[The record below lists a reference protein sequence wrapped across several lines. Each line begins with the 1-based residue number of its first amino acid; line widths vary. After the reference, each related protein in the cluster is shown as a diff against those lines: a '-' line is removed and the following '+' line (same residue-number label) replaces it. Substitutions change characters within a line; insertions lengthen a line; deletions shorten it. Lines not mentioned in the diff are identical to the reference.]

1 MNDTWINVVRSV
13 APALATA
20 LGGPLAG
27 TATAAVSNAV
37 FGRPDASA
45 EQLDEALD
53 RADPETLLKL
63 KEADQQFKVEMKKVD
78 VDLERIA
85 AADRSDA
92 RTREIAV
99 KDQMPAAIGS
109 LVTLGF
115 FGLLAALVFYEP
127 PVANAEALYIMLGS
141 LGTAFTGIVTYYFGS
156 SVGSKQKTDLFAN
169 IEGAKLRRQ

>member
-1 MNDTWINVVRSV
+1 MKSDWISVIRSV
-13 APALATA
+13 APSLATA

-27 TATAAVSNAV
+27 AATAAVSDAV
-37 FGRPDASA
+37 FGKKDASEEEISEALSRPDS
-45 EQLDEALD
+45 
-53 RADPETLLKL
+53 ETLLRL
-63 KEADQQFKVEMKKVD
+63 QEADQRFQTEMATLQ

-92 RTREIAV
+92 RTRDIATND
-99 KDQMPAAIGS
+99 KMPATIGS

-115 FGLLAALVFYEP
+115 FGLLTALVFYEP
-127 PVANAEALYIMLGS
+127 PVANSEALYIMLGS

-169 IEGAKLRRQ
+169 IDRAVRK

>member
-1 MNDTWINVVRSV
+1 
-13 APALATA
+13 LATA

-27 TATAAVSNAV
+27 AATAAVSDAI
-37 FGRPDASA
+37 FGKTDASEKEISEALSRPDS
-45 EQLDEALD
+45 
-53 RADPETLLKL
+53 ETLLRL
-63 KEADQQFKVEMKKVD
+63 QEADQRFQKEMASMQ

-92 RTREIAV
+92 RTRDIAT
-99 KDQMPAAIGS
+99 KDGMPAAIGS

-169 IEGAKLRRQ
+169 IESARRIQK

>member
-1 MNDTWINVVRSV
+1 VRSV

-27 TATAAVSNAV
+27 TATAAVSNAI
-37 FGRPDASA
+37 FGRPDASQGQI
-45 EQLDEALD
+45 EEALD
-53 RADPETLLKL
+53 RADPDTLLKL
-63 KEADQQFKVEMKKVD
+63 KEADQRFASDMAEIE

-85 AADRSDA
+85 ASDRADA

-99 KDQMPAAIGS
+99 SDKMPAAIGS

-115 FGLLAALVFYEP
+115 FGLLAALVFYQP

-156 SVGSKQKTDLFAN
+156 SVGSKHKTDLFAN
-169 IEGAKLRRQ
+169 LEGAKLRRK